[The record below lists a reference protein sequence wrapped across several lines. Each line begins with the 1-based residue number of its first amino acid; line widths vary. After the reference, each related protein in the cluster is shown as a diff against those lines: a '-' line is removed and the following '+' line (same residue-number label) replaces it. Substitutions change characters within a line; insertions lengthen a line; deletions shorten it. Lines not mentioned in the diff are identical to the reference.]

1 MKPDV
6 SVAFGARLG
15 RLNFLRERG
24 LPWVEMLRSW
34 LLVAMGAS
42 ATGRY
47 VFDLSPRWSA
57 VLLIVVPIVGEA
69 SALVLGIVMAR
80 TGVIQAHYR
89 AAQELDP
96 YRAETLKLLR
106 EIRDMMMSRSRVMRG
121 GPCQ

>member
-1 MKPDV
+1 MTW
-6 SVAFGARLG
+6 GARVG

-42 ATGRY
+42 ATGRF

-57 VLLIVVPIVGEA
+57 ILLIVVPIVGEA
-69 SALVLGIVMAR
+69 GALILGIVMAR

-96 YRAETLKLLR
+96 YRADTLRLLR
-106 EIRDMMMSRSRVMRG
+106 EIRDVVVRTRRPVRVSVRS
-121 GPCQ
+121 